1 MNGEKF
7 EREDY
12 SDSICHSQRHG
23 GSGATFMVMRLS
35 PVMGFPVRNRRLQQ
49 VVQNDSGYVQIRQ
62 YGKKLSHRT

>member
-1 MNGEKF
+1 
-7 EREDY
+7 
-12 SDSICHSQRHG
+12 
-23 GSGATFMVMRLS
+23 MVMRLS